1 MKVLIVSQYFWPE
14 SFRINDIAEGL
25 IEKGHEV
32 TVLTGLPNYPEG
44 KIHPGFGWFRN
55 TRHDYKG
62 AKVIRVPLIPRGNSS
77 GSRLILNYLSFALFS
92 CLLAPI
98 VCRGKYDA
106 ILVFQLSP
114 ITCALPA
121 ILLRRLK
128 SIPIICWI
136 QDLWPESLSA
146 TGAINSNLILS
157 WVEKLVRFIY
167 KRCDRILI
175 QSKAFSDSII
185 SRGVDEERLFYLPN
199 SIENFFQPIAND
211 QKQGNILNIPAGF
224 KVMFAGNIGAAQ
236 DFQTI
241 VAAAGKLKEYK
252 DIQWVILGDG
262 RLRTW
267 AEEEVKKKGLTEC
280 FHFLGRHPLESMP
293 AFFACADA
301 MLVTLKRDPIFA
313 LTIPSKVQSYMACGK
328 PIVAALDGE
337 GARVVADAEAGLT
350 CPAESPLE
358 LADRVLELY
367 RTPETLRREMGN
379 RGLAYC
385 RENFGREKVLSQLE
399 TSVLEAMET
408 YKLLNHGQ

>member
-1 MKVLIVSQYFWPE
+1 MKILIISQYFWPE

-25 IEKGHEV
+25 IERGHEI
-32 TVLTGLPNYPEG
+32 TVLTGLPNYPDG
-44 KIHPGFGWFRN
+44 KIHPGFGWFKN
-55 TRHDYKG
+55 TRHDYNG
-62 AKVIRVPLIPRGNSS
+62 AKVIRVPLITRGNSS
-77 GSRLILNYLSFALFS
+77 GLRLILNYLSFALFS

-98 VCRGKYDA
+98 VCRGNYDA

-167 KRCDRILI
+167 KNCDRILI
-175 QSKAFSDSII
+175 QSKAFSDSIT
-185 SRGVDEERLFYLPN
+185 SRGVAEEKLSYLPN
-199 SIENFFQPIAND
+199 SIENFFQPISKETARV
-211 QKQGNILNIPAGF
+211 GTTILPAGF
-224 KVMFAGNIGAAQ
+224 RVMFAGNIGAAQ

-241 VAAAGKLKEYK
+241 VDAAENLKNYK
-252 DIQWVILGDG
+252 EIQWIVLGDG
-262 RLRTW
+262 RKRAW
-267 AEEEVKKKGLTEC
+267 AEEEVKKKGLANS

-293 AFFACADA
+293 AFFASADA

-328 PIVAALDGE
+328 PIIAALDGE
-337 GARVVADAEAGLT
+337 GARVVNDAGAGLT
-350 CPAESPLE
+350 CSSETPAE
-358 LADRVLELY
+358 LAAKVLEIY
-367 RTPETLRREMGN
+367 QMDEDSRNVMGE

-399 TSVLEAMET
+399 EAISET
-408 YKLLNHGQ
+408 IVVYRA